1 MPVETRLLALAA
13 LIAVAALAG
22 LWWRST
28 TGRARRIVAGQ
39 QVNLAELAA
48 VKNGQPVKSFGS
60 RVTFLQFSGEFC
72 AQCPPTARVL
82 GELEAKTPGS
92 LHIEVDITNRLD
104 LANRFNIL
112 QTPTTLVLD
121 KNGIVK
127 SRISGAPKTTTLE
140 SELGTFAI

>member
-1 MPVETRLLALAA
+1 MPVETRLVAIAALVALAT
-13 LIAVAALAG
+13 LAG
-22 LWWRST
+22 FWWRAT

-39 QVNLAELAA
+39 KVNLSELGAF
-48 VKNGQPVKSFGS
+48 KNGQPVKAFGS
-60 RVTFLQFSGEFC
+60 KMTFLQFSGEFC
-72 AQCPPTARVL
+72 TQCPPTARVL
-82 GELEAKTPGS
+82 GELEAKTPGA

-104 LANRFNIL
+104 LAKKFNIL

>member
-1 MPVETRLLALAA
+1 MPVETRLIALAA
-13 LIAVAALAG
+13 LIAVATLAG
-22 LWWRST
+22 LLWQAT
-28 TGRARRIVAGQ
+28 TGRARRNVAGQ
-39 QVNLAELAA
+39 QVNLAELGA
-48 VKNGQPVKSFGS
+48 VKNGHPVKSFGS
-60 RVTFLQFSGEFC
+60 KVTFLQFSGEFC

-82 GELEAKTPGS
+82 GELEAKTPGA
-92 LHIEVDITNRLD
+92 LHIEIDVTHRLD

>member
-1 MPVETRLLALAA
+1 MFNLTLNHARRDPFSCDCRF
-13 LIAVAALAG
+13 
-22 LWWRST
+22 WWRAT

-39 QVNLAELAA
+39 KVNLSELGAF
-48 VKNGQPVKSFGS
+48 KNGQPVKAFGS
-60 RVTFLQFSGEFC
+60 KMTFLQFSGEFC
-72 AQCPPTARVL
+72 TQCPPTARVL
-82 GELEAKTPGS
+82 GELEAKTPGA

-104 LANRFNIL
+104 LAKKFNIL

>member
-1 MPVETRLLALAA
+1 MPAETRLLAIAA
-13 LIAVAALAG
+13 LVAFAMLVG
-22 LWWRST
+22 VWWRAT
-28 TGRARRIVAGQ
+28 TGRAKRIVAGQ
-39 QVNLAELAA
+39 QVNLVDLAA
-48 VKNGQPVKSFGS
+48 VKNGLPVKRFGS
-60 RVTFLQFSGEFC
+60 KITFLQFSGEFC
-72 AQCPPTARVL
+72 TQCPPTARVL
-82 GELEAKTPGS
+82 GELEAKTPGA

-104 LANRFNIL
+104 LANRYNIL

>member
-1 MPVETRLLALAA
+1 MPVETRLLALAT
-13 LIAVAALAG
+13 LVAVAALAG
-22 LWWRST
+22 LWWRAT
-28 TGRARRIVAGQ
+28 TGRARRFVAGQ
-39 QVNLAELAA
+39 QVNLGELEAF
-48 VKNGQPVKSFGS
+48 KNGQLVKAFGS
-60 RVTFLQFSGEFC
+60 KMTFLQFSGEFC
-72 AQCPPTARVL
+72 TQCPPTARVL
-82 GELEAKTPGS
+82 GELEAKTPGA

-104 LANRFNIL
+104 LAKKFNIL

>member
-13 LIAVAALAG
+13 LVGVAALAG
-22 LWWRST
+22 LWWRAT

-39 QVNLAELAA
+39 QVNLNDLGAF
-48 VKNGQPVKSFGS
+48 KNGQPVTSFGS
-60 RVTFLQFSGEFC
+60 KVTFLQFSGEFC
-72 AQCPPTARVL
+72 TQCPPTARVL